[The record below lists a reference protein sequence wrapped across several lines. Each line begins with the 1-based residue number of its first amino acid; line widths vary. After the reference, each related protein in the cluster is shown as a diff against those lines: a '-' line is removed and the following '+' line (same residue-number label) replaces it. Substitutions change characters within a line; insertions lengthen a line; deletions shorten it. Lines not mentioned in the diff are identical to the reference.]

1 MNREDLEALSELK
14 PGEISKPYASQNMTS
29 DLLCK
34 MVMLKEII
42 PVHRANLSEDYKQI
56 ERLALAQ
63 KQEVEMN
70 KWIQEKIRGMYIRID
85 KDFRDC
91 KFMQPALN
99 QINK

>member
-1 MNREDLEALSELK
+1 
-14 PGEISKPYASQNMTS
+14 MTS